1 MVFHGT
7 FNNISVIS
15 WRSVLLAEETGVIG
29 ENLLQVTDKLDHIM
43 LYQVYHGW
51 TGYALSTF
59 MMIGTD
65 CIGSYK
71 SNNHTIM
78 TMTAPNIQ
86 GMETSIENLLLYTKS
101 DFLWS
106 VRGHL
111 SLWYV

>member
-1 MVFHGT
+1 
-7 FNNISVIS
+7 
-15 WRSVLLAEETGVIG
+15 
-29 ENLLQVTDKLDHIM
+29 
-43 LYQVYHGW
+43 
-51 TGYALSTF
+51 